1 VVTAAKRA
9 EEFTH
14 RVREVTLAAI
24 GGAFL
29 LLTLLW
35 AIEQL
40 RALLVLVVFSLFC
53 GFALEPAVNW
63 LARRGWPR
71 GRATLA
77 VFAGVALVV
86 GAFGAVLGTIVVQ
99 QVTDLI
105 KAIPDYARQVAD
117 FLHDKL
123 GVDISGTDVAGSAG
137 TVSQVTRYVLG
148 GALGLGAT
156 FATLL
161 FSLLTVATL
170 TFYAAKDGP
179 KLRRAVCSLLPPDKQ
194 REVLRAWEIAI
205 DRTSAYVS
213 YRVTLATLSAV
224 VHGVALH
231 LFDVPYAASL
241 GIWVGVVSQFI
252 PTVGTYLAGIVPVAI
267 ALGEDPTTA
276 LWVLVF
282 IVIYQQVE
290 NYVISPPLSA
300 RTMKIHPALGF
311 VSAIG
316 GVALIG
322 PVGAL
327 LALPVVASVQ
337 AFLSEYVP
345 RHEIIDD
352 RMLEDD
358 GGPTGDVEDAKA

>member
-1 VVTAAKRA
+1 VVTSTEPDQFTRRLREIVVAAVVGV
-9 EEFTH
+9 F
-14 RVREVTLAAI
+14 
-24 GGAFL
+24 F

-53 GFALEPAVNW
+53 GFALEPHVNR

-77 VFAGVALVV
+77 VFVVVAIVV
-86 GAFGAVLGTIVVQ
+86 GAFGAVFGTIVVK
-99 QVTDLI
+99 QVTQLI
-105 KAIPDYARQVAD
+105 TSLPDYARQVAD

-123 GVDISGTDVAGSAG
+123 GVDISGTDVAGTAG
-137 TVSQVTRYVLG
+137 TVSQVSRYVLG
-148 GALGLGAT
+148 GALGIGAT

-179 KLRRAVCSLLPPDKQ
+179 RMRRAVCSLLPPDKQ
-194 REVLRAWEIAI
+194 REVLRAWDIAI
-205 DRTSAYVS
+205 DRTAAYVS
-213 YRVTLATLSAV
+213 YRVILATLSAV
-224 VHGVALH
+224 VHGIALH
-231 LFDVPYAASL
+231 LFDVPFAASL

-252 PTVGTYLAGIVPVAI
+252 PTVGTYLAGIVPIAI
-267 ALGEDPTTA
+267 ALSENPRTA
-276 LWVLVF
+276 LWVLIF

-300 RTMKIHPALGF
+300 RRMKVHPAIGF

-322 PVGAL
+322 PLGAL
-327 LALPVVASVQ
+327 LALPIVATVQ
-337 AFLSEYVP
+337 SFLSEYVP
-345 RHEIIDD
+345 RHEVVDDELLEDHGTPNGDPDD
-352 RMLEDD
+352 R
-358 GGPTGDVEDAKA
+358 KA